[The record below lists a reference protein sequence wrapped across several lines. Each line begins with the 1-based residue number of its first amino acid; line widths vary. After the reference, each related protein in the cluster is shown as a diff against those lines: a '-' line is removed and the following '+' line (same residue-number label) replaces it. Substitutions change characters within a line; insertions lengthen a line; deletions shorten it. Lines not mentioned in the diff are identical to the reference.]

1 MRSSGSTW
9 KAPGRAGAS
18 AKGPGLKESQ
28 PARLGSLIPGVPG
41 GARLRPDPARGPPSL
56 PRRLRPGLLP
66 PHGMNVGAAD
76 SGVGVGARLII

>member
-41 GARLRPDPARGPPSL
+41 GARLRPNPARGPPSL
-56 PRRLRPGLLP
+56 PRSLRPGLLLP
-66 PHGMNVGAAD
+66 QGKKVRAAE
-76 SGVGVGARLII
+76 SGVGMGARLII